1 MHLQLA
7 KNDKR
12 KLTLPRNTNVFTTQR
27 NGYLDLLMAEKKCI
41 LELLFIVR
49 AVNNHLAK
57 DRRTLTHKNVFA
69 TL

>member
-1 MHLQLA
+1 MCLQH
-7 KNDKR
+7 
-12 KLTLPRNTNVFTTQR
+12 NVMDT
-27 NGYLDLLMAEKKCI
+27 GIYLWQEKKCI